1 MRIYRHHLGAVL
13 LAGLLLAGVARA
25 QDYSV
30 MPAPRVQFFDA
41 AGVPL
46 AGGKLYVYEAG
57 TTTSETTY
65 SDNQGTANA
74 NPIVLSASGRA
85 TVYLE
90 VGESYK
96 FELRDENDSVLWTQD
111 NVRAVQAG
119 GTTSQT
125 LVSLTLTGTAQAA
138 LNLTGGGISVNGVQ
152 IVNTSGVLQLP
163 STLVSGQT
171 AAAAVTS
178 GDLFLGQ
185 EDTAGAIR
193 TFSALAFAT
202 FLASGSAAL
211 GVDTDGSLTI
221 TVTGGDLTAI
231 DEGDC
236 ISVSDGQSTTPEVNL
251 DVNGCAH
258 AANIAFDD
266 RFPMANVNVA
276 GDPTQY
282 VTSVE
287 LARYVRDEI
296 PASVALR
303 GTVERATDTEAEA
316 GTDTTRYVTPD
327 QLADHM
333 PDDSVGSDQLR
344 TATFNQSGGSAFT
357 IPGEGYSFLPTVG
370 GTATGDN
377 DLRILVLS
385 FNIDSSHTDFG
396 KAKWDRPAGGEPSSI
411 SNISSVFRYLTSSDS
426 PSLWVVLN
434 AAGVVVSMWESED
447 PISEN
452 DTVAPIGIPVDEDGI
467 PFLNHTVVKVGLP
480 ALAAIQQ
487 VYAALNAADRTGAID
502 RLGAYVVRRGWLTGL
517 TALSDLS
524 NIVVRYEPS
533 GRQWAMRCAAN
544 AEADIPG
551 CERGPVTQFYQDNL
565 AVTAGAWVLA
575 P

>member
-1 MRIYRHHLGAVL
+1 MRIYRHLGAVL

-296 PASVALR
+296 PASTVLI

-333 PDDSVGSDQLR
+333 PDDSVGSDQIR
-344 TATFNQSGGSAFT
+344 TATFNQSGWGQFT
-357 IPGEGYSFLPTVG
+357 IPGNGLSFLPTIG
-370 GTATGDN
+370 GTGTA
-377 DLRILVLS
+377 
-385 FNIDSSHTDFG
+385 
-396 KAKWDRPAGGEPSSI
+396 SSI
-411 SNISSVFRYLTSSDS
+411 RELALQWNFDSDQTGFGMAHWNRTNASNPTSELITSVFLYMTSSDD
-426 PSLWVVLN
+426 PSVWVVLDSAGQVIGMHEAEDASE
-434 AAGVVVSMWESED
+434 AALPLD
-447 PISEN
+447 EN
-452 DTVAPIGIPVDEDGI
+452 GNVLEG
-467 PFLNHTVVKVGLP
+467 NTVVNVGLP
-480 ALAAIQQ
+480 TLAVIQQ
-487 VYAALNAADRTGAID
+487 VYAALDAADRTGAIE
-502 RLGAYVVRRGWLTGL
+502 RLSAYVVRRGWLTGL
-517 TALSDLS
+517 TALSGLS
-524 NIVVRYEPS
+524 SIAARYEPS

-544 AEADIPG
+544 AEADLPG